1 VLDSYALLEWLLG
14 QPGAAAVR
22 RILEQAADD
31 RLQVSMSWINLGE
44 VTYMLA
50 RRRGWHAAE
59 KFINGIPAL
68 PLRAIVPDVE
78 DILGAARIKAKAKVS
93 YADAFAI
100 GLAVSLKADIVTGDP
115 EIRALALVPVIWL
128 GR

>member
-1 VLDSYALLEWLLG
+1 MLDSYALLEWLLG

-22 RILEQAADD
+22 RMLEQAAED
-31 RLQVSMSWINLGE
+31 RLQLSMSWINLGE

-50 RRRGWHAAE
+50 RKHGWQAAE
-59 KFINGIPAL
+59 RFINGIPSL
-68 PLRAIVPDVE
+68 PLRAVVPDVE
-78 DILGAARIKAKAKVS
+78 DILGAARIKAKAQVS

-100 GLAVSLKADIVTGDP
+100 GLAVNLKADIVTGDP

-128 GR
+128 GP